1 MNFIEKIKK
10 RYKRIV
16 YTLRHKK
23 AFLKIE
29 KKLLGKNTLK
39 GFFHDWDKPFLYC
52 LFWIS
57 NKKIQK
63 IHQQISRHHV
73 DNHLLKTKADLV
85 ETVIDWECARFTKPD
100 KPLDAYETLIKFY
113 PEYESVY
120 LPIIL
125 ELLPHEVPTQKVIQ
139 HQVNKNQVQKIKQN
153 QR

>member
-1 MNFIEKIKK
+1 MIAIHKHMTGLQEI
-10 RYKRIV
+10 
-16 YTLRHKK
+16 RHD
-23 AFLKIE
+23 FLVV
-29 KKLLGKNTLK
+29 
-39 GFFHDWDKPFLYC
+39 FFFEFSP
-52 LFWIS
+52 
-57 NKKIQK
+57 IQ
-63 IHQQISRHHV
+63 QQ
-73 DNHLLKTKADLV
+73 TKADLV

-113 PEYESVY
+113 PEYKEVY

>member
-1 MNFIEKIKK
+1 MIAIHKHMTGLQEI
-10 RYKRIV
+10 
-16 YTLRHKK
+16 RHD
-23 AFLKIE
+23 FLVV
-29 KKLLGKNTLK
+29 
-39 GFFHDWDKPFLYC
+39 FFFEFSP
-52 LFWIS
+52 
-57 NKKIQK
+57 IQ
-63 IHQQISRHHV
+63 QQISRHHV

-100 KPLDAYETLIKFY
+100 KQLNAYETLMKFY

>member
-1 MNFIEKIKK
+1 MIAIHKHMTGLQEI
-10 RYKRIV
+10 
-16 YTLRHKK
+16 RHD
-23 AFLKIE
+23 FLVV
-29 KKLLGKNTLK
+29 
-39 GFFHDWDKPFLYC
+39 FFFEFSP
-52 LFWIS
+52 
-57 NKKIQK
+57 

-100 KPLDAYETLIKFY
+100 KQLNAYETLMKFY